1 MKQNAP
7 SEALKVHRI
16 HTINQMDANNR
27 LNGGIHIPRVDLDK
41 QQQLQLNRRSQS
53 TSNHSIQHSPN
64 SNTNRRSTNSVSSI
78 SHATR
83 QSIDVTIDTTDDSD
97 SISKVINV
105 CNEIDIETNCFAT
118 ESLVRKCIRNQIW
131 CNNKF
136 VLDNTIKNMKIE
148 NKTNP
153 KSVLNMLLK
162 FTRKETLNNLNPLKF
177 WKKYGPMVQ
186 QEINVLK
193 TICSRAIK
201 DEIMIGEF
209 ILYSFHNY
217 YSILTQI
224 DILFIGLKRE
234 YKSFQENQ
242 SLIDNSEQDQ
252 SRQNIHDIED
262 TVLRTLTIRKGKCPE
277 EERGLYHKLL
287 SLGWHTQKIETVLET
302 DNEDLLY
309 IFYVCCVSRSVRKQ
323 KWNESSQKKKI
334 SSFVDPS
341 DEAFAMLVLEN
352 NVLKWMDK
360 LGNGE
365 VIDGSAIRMSLY
377 TQSEQGRKWSTDGIM

>member
-1 MKQNAP
+1 
-7 SEALKVHRI
+7 
-16 HTINQMDANNR
+16 
-27 LNGGIHIPRVDLDK
+27 
-41 QQQLQLNRRSQS
+41 
-53 TSNHSIQHSPN
+53 
-64 SNTNRRSTNSVSSI
+64 
-78 SHATR
+78 
-83 QSIDVTIDTTDDSD
+83 
-97 SISKVINV
+97 
-105 CNEIDIETNCFAT
+105 
-118 ESLVRKCIRNQIW
+118 
-131 CNNKF
+131 
-136 VLDNTIKNMKIE
+136 
-148 NKTNP
+148 
-153 KSVLNMLLK
+153 
-162 FTRKETLNNLNPLKF
+162 
-177 WKKYGPMVQ
+177 MVQ

-277 EERGLYHKLL
+277 EERGLYHELL
-287 SLGWHTQKIETVLET
+287 SLAWHTRKIETILET

-309 IFYVCCVSRSVRKQ
+309 IFYVCCVSRSVRKR

-352 NVLKWMDK
+352 NVSKWMDE
-360 LGNGE
+360 LRNGE
-365 VIDGSAIRMSLY
+365 VITGTSIRRTLY
-377 TQSEQGRKWSTDGIM
+377 TQGKEGQRWSKDGIMRFIELWKHCNEYRSNNLIKKNRYLNIEEIIFNREQIWNENSSRKRRKVCEDDDHTVEDNEEENEMERILQAMVNGEGSSIAEE

>member
-1 MKQNAP
+1 M
-7 SEALKVHRI
+7 
-16 HTINQMDANNR
+16 
-27 LNGGIHIPRVDLDK
+27 
-41 QQQLQLNRRSQS
+41 
-53 TSNHSIQHSPN
+53 
-64 SNTNRRSTNSVSSI
+64 
-78 SHATR
+78 
-83 QSIDVTIDTTDDSD
+83 
-97 SISKVINV
+97 

-153 KSVLNMLLK
+153 KSVLNILLR
-162 FTRKETLNNLNPLKF
+162 FTQKETLNSLNRLKF
-177 WKKYGPMVQ
+177 WKRYGPMVQ
-186 QEINVLK
+186 QEINLLK
-193 TICSRAIK
+193 TICLRAIK

-209 ILYSFHNY
+209 ILYSFNNY

-287 SLGWHTQKIETVLET
+287 SLGWHTREIETVLET

-309 IFYVCCVSRSVRKQ
+309 IFYVCCVSRSVRKR
-323 KWNESSQKKKI
+323 KWNESSQTKKL

-352 NVLKWMDK
+352 NVLKWIDE
-360 LGNGE
+360 LQNGE

-377 TQSEQGRKWSTDGIM
+377 TQSEKGRKWSTDGIMRFIELWKVCNEYRSNSGDKSERYHKIEELVYDRECIWNENSSRKRRKMCGDNEQQIEENEDENEMERILQAMVNGEGSRIAEE